1 MVSEVYNMDCME
13 YMKSIPDKFFELA
26 VVDPPYGIGESWRKD
41 RSSRHYNHKSTYKNK
56 EIPNEAYFY
65 EIFRISK
72 NQIVWGGNYYTNY
85 LPPRNSWIMWDK
97 GIVRVIR
104 LTWNGFCTCCPRS
117 GIHPHEKPVKLYA
130 WILNNYAKP
139 GDKILDTHLGSGS
152 SRIAA
157 YKLGFDFY
165 ATEIDREYF
174 EAQEERFRREC
185 LGEVVTIQGTIVQQN
200 LNYRTTESILEIWGN
215 KKKRMIFSKWQKT
228 MPKPKKNW
236 GYSVG
241 YS

>member
-1 MVSEVYNMDCME
+1 MQGDYGEKGGGVMVSEVYNMDCME

-26 VVDPPYGIGESWRKD
+26 VVDPPYGIGENWRKD

-56 EIPNEAYFY
+56 EIPNEAYFG
-65 EIFRISK
+65 ELFRISK

-85 LPPRNSWIMWDK
+85 LPPRNSWIVWDK
-97 GIVRVIR
+97 GRNFLTQHMSEGELAWTSFNVPLRVIQ
-104 LTWNGFCTCCPRS
+104 LTRNGFCTCCPRS

-165 ATEIDREYF
+165 ATEIDSVYF
-174 EAQEERFRREC
+174 KAQEERFRMEC
-185 LGEVVTIQGTIVQQN
+185 LGEIGTIQGTIVQQN
-200 LNYRTTESILEIWGN
+200 L
-215 KKKRMIFSKWQKT
+215 F
-228 MPKPKKNW
+228 
-236 GYSVG
+236 
-241 YS
+241 

>member
-13 YMKSIPDKFFELA
+13 YMKSIPDMFFELA
-26 VVDPPYGIGESWRKD
+26 VVDPPYGIGENWRKD

-56 EIPNEAYFY
+56 EIPSEAYFC
-65 EIFRISK
+65 ELFRISK

-85 LPPRNSWIMWDK
+85 LPPRNSWIVWDK
-97 GIVRVIR
+97 GRNFLTQHMSEGELAWTSFNVPLRVIQ

-165 ATEIDREYF
+165 ATEIDSGYF
-174 EAQEERFRREC
+174 EAQKERFRREC
-185 LGEVVTIQGTIVQQN
+185 LGEIGTIQGTIVQQN
-200 LNYRTTESILEIWGN
+200 L
-215 KKKRMIFSKWQKT
+215 F
-228 MPKPKKNW
+228 
-236 GYSVG
+236 
-241 YS
+241 

>member
-1 MVSEVYNMDCME
+1 MVSEVHNMDCME

-26 VVDPPYGIGESWRKD
+26 VVDPPYGIGENWRKD

-56 EIPNEAYFY
+56 EIPNEAYFD

-72 NQIVWGGNYYTNY
+72 NQIVWGRNYYTNY

-97 GIVRVIR
+97 GIDFKTQHMSEGELAWTSFNVPLRVIR

-130 WILNNYAKP
+130 WILNNYAKT

-200 LNYRTTESILEIWGN
+200 L
-215 KKKRMIFSKWQKT
+215 F
-228 MPKPKKNW
+228 
-236 GYSVG
+236 
-241 YS
+241 